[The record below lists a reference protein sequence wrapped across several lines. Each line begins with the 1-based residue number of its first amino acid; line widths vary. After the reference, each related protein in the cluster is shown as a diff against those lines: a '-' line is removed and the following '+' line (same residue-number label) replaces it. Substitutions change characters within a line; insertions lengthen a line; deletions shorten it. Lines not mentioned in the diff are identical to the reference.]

1 MEVRDVLSQL
11 IGNAQRVIRRAVL
24 EEHAELVTPQAG
36 ERVAL
41 AQALEQHGADL
52 AHELVAGGVTAG
64 VIDDLELVQVEI
76 HHRVVP
82 AELCGT
88 LEREA

>member
-24 EEHAELVTPQAG
+24 EEHAELVASQAG
-36 ERVAL
+36 ERIAL

-52 AHELVAGGVTAG
+52 AYELVAGGVTAG
-64 VIDDLELVQVEI
+64 VVDDLELVQVEI